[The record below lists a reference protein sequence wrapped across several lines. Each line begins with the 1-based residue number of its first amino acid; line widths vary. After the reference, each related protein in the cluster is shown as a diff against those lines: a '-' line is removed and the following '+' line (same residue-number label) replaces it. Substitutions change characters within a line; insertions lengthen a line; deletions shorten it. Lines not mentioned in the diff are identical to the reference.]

1 MKTNN
6 KFVSSRENR
15 YLHRTIKK
23 ETNESINYRKQI
35 KNMKT
40 DLEYY
45 KEYSYN
51 ACDSYNQL
59 LNKIYNVKQE
69 M

>member
-1 MKTNN
+1 MFLVVKIDIYI
-6 KFVSSRENR
+6 EQ
-15 YLHRTIKK
+15 LKK

-35 KNMKT
+35 KNMKA

-59 LNKIYNVKQE
+59 LNKTYNVK
-69 M
+69 